1 MASLFI
7 ILNVFSN
14 WELSSC
20 LKNNNENQPRDI
32 PRKHI
37 WTFACEFRKFT
48 VSHEPLRIASIK
60 RVLANFG
67 YLRKLIYAKI
77 FGATANFRN
86 RSYDCFL
93 KMPRGRFCRVCA
105 IFKHSSEAQMWSF
118 EIIYNLN
125 HINTK
130 ASSAYVLFGS
140 KSCFSSIKTMPLH
153 CFCLKSGNFDAE

>member
-1 MASLFI
+1 MISLI
-7 ILNVFSN
+7 QN
-14 WELSSC
+14 WSLSGC
-20 LKNNNENQPRDI
+20 LKNNNENQPRGI
-32 PRKHI
+32 SRKHI
-37 WTFACEFRKFT
+37 RTFVSEFRKFD
-48 VSHEPLRIASIK
+48 VPHEPLRTAST
-60 RVLANFG
+60 RCVLANFG

-77 FGATANFRN
+77 FGVTSNFRN

-93 KMPRGRFCRVCA
+93 KMPRGRFCQVCA
-105 IFKHSSEAQMWSF
+105 TFKHSSEAQMWSF

-140 KSCFSSIKTMPLH
+140 KSCFSSIKTIPLH